1 MDNKLFDDLA
11 NFNELSTNNQLKKD
25 NDSPTRDSSLH
36 VGYGFE
42 PPIPYNDDGI
52 YNKQTKAKLMPNKN
66 IRGSNA
72 GLKQITKDTTKK
84 SAEKLAEKSAE
95 KTAEKIVEKSETTP
109 LNPVKQT
116 GYRFVFFMLQ
126 KGAKASEIPMK
137 IGFTN
142 NVPEEKA
149 KLEQGNYNDLRCE
162 LIIKCEKMDADKLC
176 DILQLKY
183 NAKHKGRN
191 WFLLSKKEVEDLGI
205 ALAKKGFKLTTEGR
219 AKLTKAEIKK
229 FGISD

>member
-66 IRGSNA
+66 IRGS
-72 GLKQITKDTTKK
+72 ITKDTTKK
-84 SAEKLAEKSAE
+84 SAEKLAEKS
-95 KTAEKIVEKSETTP
+95 AEKIVEKSETTP

-162 LIIKCEKMDADKLC
+162 LIIECEKMDADKLC

-205 ALAKKGFKLTTEGR
+205 ALAKLTTEGR